1 MKMIKVL
8 FVLVCLVLISSCE
21 TWKMEDGINKSAGQ
35 SSENASESIEETID
49 IDYNENFIDE
59 LNDKITNTKTIWEQ
73 PREATVDNFESIE
86 FGNYYINDI
95 AGEKKEPIE
104 WVIMKKENNRAL
116 LLSRYVL
123 DYHSYDDR
131 VRNKANNYKQF
142 NSDWKD
148 SSLREWLNN
157 YFYNESFN
165 EYEKS
170 VIQNTYLDNTYYY
183 VKLIEDYEQTYLNT
197 NDNVFILAIDE
208 LIDYPTFS
216 GKNRKLTARAT
227 EFAKNFKRKG
237 ISVAVNKDNDSDK
250 NHQKLDG
257 DISPYWVRSSEL
269 YNMAYIFYSEQV
281 ADAYGLPEY
290 GLPVDSNISSYGVR
304 PAIWVSFDSSKY
316 KEIEKL
322 EKEEKQREI
331 ADREASAK
339 NRIFDFA
346 TFSAAVENSPCVV
359 DFPEMI
365 KENVMP
371 VVTFGNYYYFADEK
385 RRDIDWIV
393 LNKDIENRVA
403 LLISKDIIESVPYD
417 DKPYYEI
424 KYWENSYLRLFLNSV
439 FYNDAFIDSEKAII
453 LDNVTTNHVSK
464 NQYGESVD
472 KVSVPSEYEVS
483 NYFVGVSSL
492 AKEDTNNSKAVITPY
507 AIEKS
512 DKELRLS
519 NSGFGYYWLRDVSLT
534 GELQCM
540 APQGIAR
547 PVSNDYYKFKTVGVR
562 PIIKVMY

>member
-237 ISVAVNKDNDSDK
+237 ISVAVNKDNDRDK

-339 NRIFDFA
+339 NRTFDFA

-371 VVTFGNYYYFADEK
+371 VVPFGNYYYFADEK

-512 DKELRLS
+512 DKDLRLS

>member
-1 MKMIKVL
+1 MKMIKAL

-21 TWKMEDGINKSAGQ
+21 TRKM
-35 SSENASESIEETID
+35 ESIEETIE

-142 NSDWKD
+142 HSDWKD

-216 GKNRKLTARAT
+216 GKNRNLQPELLSLRKTSKGKESLLPLIRIMT
-227 EFAKNFKRKG
+227 ETK
-237 ISVAVNKDNDSDK
+237 
-250 NHQKLDG
+250 
-257 DISPYWVRSSEL
+257 
-269 YNMAYIFYSEQV
+269 
-281 ADAYGLPEY
+281 
-290 GLPVDSNISSYGVR
+290 
-304 PAIWVSFDSSKY
+304 
-316 KEIEKL
+316 
-322 EKEEKQREI
+322 
-331 ADREASAK
+331 
-339 NRIFDFA
+339 
-346 TFSAAVENSPCVV
+346 
-359 DFPEMI
+359 
-365 KENVMP
+365 
-371 VVTFGNYYYFADEK
+371 
-385 RRDIDWIV
+385 
-393 LNKDIENRVA
+393 
-403 LLISKDIIESVPYD
+403 
-417 DKPYYEI
+417 
-424 KYWENSYLRLFLNSV
+424 
-439 FYNDAFIDSEKAII
+439 
-453 LDNVTTNHVSK
+453 
-464 NQYGESVD
+464 
-472 KVSVPSEYEVS
+472 
-483 NYFVGVSSL
+483 
-492 AKEDTNNSKAVITPY
+492 
-507 AIEKS
+507 
-512 DKELRLS
+512 
-519 NSGFGYYWLRDVSLT
+519 
-534 GELQCM
+534 
-540 APQGIAR
+540 
-547 PVSNDYYKFKTVGVR
+547 
-562 PIIKVMY
+562 IIKNWMVILVRIG

>member
-1 MKMIKVL
+1 MKMIKVV
-8 FVLVCLVLISSCE
+8 FVLICLVLISSCE

-35 SSENASESIEETID
+35 SSENASESIEETIE
-49 IDYNENFIDE
+49 IDYNEKFIDE

-183 VKLIEDYEQTYLNT
+183 IKLIEDYEQTYLNT

-346 TFSAAVENSPCVV
+346 TFSAAIENSPCVV

-365 KENVMP
+365 QENVMP

-453 LDNVTTNHVSK
+453 LDNVTTNHISK

-472 KVSVPSEYEVS
+472 KVSVPSVYEVS

-512 DKELRLS
+512 DKDLRLS

>member
-1 MKMIKVL
+1 MKMIKAL
-8 FVLVCLVLISSCE
+8 FLLICLVLISSCE

-35 SSENASESIEETID
+35 SSENASESIEETIE

-104 WVIMKKENNRAL
+104 WIIMKKENNRAL

-183 VKLIEDYEQTYLNT
+183 IKLIEDYEQTYLNT

-346 TFSAAVENSPCVV
+346 TFSAAIENSPCVV

-365 KENVMP
+365 QENVMP

-424 KYWENSYLRLFLNSV
+424 KYWENSYLRLFLNSI

-453 LDNVTTNHVSK
+453 LDNVTTNHISK

-472 KVSVPSEYEVS
+472 KVSVPSVYEVS

-512 DKELRLS
+512 DKDLRLS
-519 NSGFGYYWLRDVSLT
+519 NSGFGYFWLRDVSLT